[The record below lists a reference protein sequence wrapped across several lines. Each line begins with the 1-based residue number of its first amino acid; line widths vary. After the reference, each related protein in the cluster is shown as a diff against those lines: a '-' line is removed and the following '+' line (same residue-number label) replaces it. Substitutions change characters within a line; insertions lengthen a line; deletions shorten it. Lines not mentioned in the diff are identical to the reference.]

1 MRISVA
7 EKYGKILIGILAIA
21 VLAVLPAS
29 SPAVADDSC
38 TPQAL
43 WDGTCS
49 ISGRLGNDDVK
60 LVGDTGT
67 TTETEDLPRGRGDN
81 REDDDA
87 GADETDLDRCMR
99 VLSDRNRCMRLSDI
113 PTVTG
118 APAVTLTDI
127 ATFRPIAAVAHSQ
140 PNGWTIA
147 GLDTN
152 FYAAGE
158 QHVVDGVLLGQPA
171 SVRFTPLRWN
181 WTYGDGESATRTLPG
196 QPWASRADEFNPTP
210 TSHIYHQRGPFT
222 ITLSVDFTAEYR
234 FAGGSWLPI
243 AGTLPVPAN
252 ELQLAVGSAKTVLV
266 DQNCNQN
273 PRGPGC

>member
-1 MRISVA
+1 MRA
-7 EKYGKILIGILAIA
+7 LA
-21 VLAVLPAS
+21 VLAVLAFVGGPVSGAAFVSDCSATGITAGRCTTAS
-29 SPAVADDSC
+29 E
-38 TPQAL
+38 
-43 WDGTCS
+43 
-49 ISGRLGNDDVK
+49 LGDDDVK
-60 LVGDTGT
+60 LTADAEIPGDVS
-67 TTETEDLPRGRGDN
+67 RGRGDTG
-81 REDDDA
+81 DDA
-87 GADETDLDRCMR
+87 SDSSGDDGEDGVGAESDLDRCMR
-99 VLSDRNRCMRLSDI
+99 VLSDRNRCMRLIDI

-118 APAVTLTDI
+118 APAVTLSDI

-140 PNGWTIA
+140 PNGWTIS

-152 FYAAGE
+152 FYATGE

-196 QPWASRADEFNPTP
+196 TPWASRSDEFNPTP
-210 TSHIYHQRGPFT
+210 TSHIFHQRGPFT

-234 FAGGSWLPI
+234 FAGGAWLPI

-252 ELQLAVGSAKTVLV
+252 DLQLTVGSAKTVLV

>member
-1 MRISVA
+1 MRIGLVLLSA
-7 EKYGKILIGILAIA
+7 LIAGMANTQSA
-21 VLAVLPAS
+21 AS
-29 SPAVADDSC
+29 LEVCTEAMRVVDQCVIPTVDSAANPDD
-38 TPQAL
+38 P
-43 WDGTCS
+43 S
-49 ISGRLGNDDVK
+49 ITLRG
-60 LVGDTGT
+60 
-67 TTETEDLPRGRGDN
+67 TETHSGDGDN
-81 REDDDA
+81 SGGEDATEDGA
-87 GADETDLDRCMR
+87 GAETELDRCMR
-99 VLSDRNRCMRLSDI
+99 VLSDRNRCMRLIDI

-152 FYAAGE
+152 FYATGE

-181 WTYGDGESATRTLPG
+181 WTYGDGGSATRTLPG

-210 TSHIYHQRGPFT
+210 TSHIFHQRGPFT

-234 FAGGSWLPI
+234 FAGGAWLPI
-243 AGTLPVPAN
+243 PGTLPVPAN
-252 ELQLAVGSAKTVLV
+252 DLQLTVGSAKTVLV

>member
-1 MRISVA
+1 MLRQVLA
-7 EKYGKILIGILAIA
+7 LTILVSLAI
-21 VLAVLPAS
+21 
-29 SPAVADDSC
+29 
-38 TPQAL
+38 PQAL
-43 WDGTCS
+43 PEAVDCNVEIRQSTGCPLLVDSAANPDDPS
-49 ISGRLGNDDVK
+49 ITLRG
-60 LVGDTGT
+60 
-67 TTETEDLPRGRGDN
+67 TETRSGEGDN
-81 REDDDA
+81 SGGDDASDDGDA
-87 GADETDLDRCMR
+87 GAETELDRCMR
-99 VLSDRNRCMRLSDI
+99 VLSDRNRCMRLNDI

-118 APAVTLTDI
+118 APAVTLSDI

-140 PNGWTIA
+140 PADWTIA

-152 FYAAGE
+152 FYATGE

-171 SVRFTPLRWN
+171 SVRFTPVRWN

-196 QPWASRADEFNPTP
+196 TPWASRADEFNPTP
-210 TSHIYHQRGPFT
+210 TSHIFHQRGPFT

-234 FAGGSWLPI
+234 FAGGAWLPI

-252 ELQLAVGSAKTVLV
+252 DLQLTVGSAKTVLV